1 MPPAPTSAQTRGA
14 LAVGVCYLLWGIVPI
29 YWKQLVGIQPLEL
42 IAHRQIWSLVFIAV
56 LVVAQGAFGEVWAVL
71 RQPRALAFNI
81 LCSVLLTL
89 NWLVYVEGV
98 AAGHVI
104 ECSLGY
110 FLVPLVNVAAG
121 RLVFKEQLRPLQWI
135 AIACATGG
143 VAWMLLQ
150 LDRPPWIAFS
160 LTLTWGAYSL
170 LKKKSTLGPL
180 TGMTVETLVAAP
192 LAIAYLLWRHHEGT
206 GALGHVDA
214 WTQTLILSAGIITA
228 IPLLLF
234 AYGAQRIRLSTLGLI
249 QYITPTMQFILAV
262 WLYHEP
268 FSRDRAVSFAFIW
281 VGLALYTGDSLLAQR
296 NRAAV

>member
-1 MPPAPTSAQTRGA
+1 MSPAPTSAQTRGA
-14 LAVGVCYLLWGIVPI
+14 LAAGVCYLLWGIVPI

-42 IAHRQIWSLVFIAV
+42 IAHRQIWSLLFMGV
-56 LVVAQGAFGEVWAVL
+56 LVAAQGGFGEIRQVL
-71 RQPRALAFNI
+71 ASPRALGFNL
-81 LCSVLLTL
+81 LCSTLLTL

-121 RLVFKEQLRPLQWI
+121 RLVFKEQLRPLQWT

-143 VAWMLLQ
+143 VAWMLMHLE
-150 LDRPPWIAFS
+150 RPPWIAF
-160 LTLTWGAYSL
+160 TLAVTWGAYSL

-180 TGMTVETLVAAP
+180 TGLTVETIVAAP
-192 LAIAYLLWRHHEGT
+192 LAIAYLIWRHHEGT
-206 GALGHVDA
+206 GALGRVDA
-214 WTQTLILSAGIITA
+214 WTHTLILSAGVITA

-249 QYITPTMQFILAV
+249 QYLTPTMQFVLAV

-268 FSRDRAVSFAFIW
+268 FSRDRAISFAFIW
-281 VGLALYTGDSLLAQR
+281 VGLALYTADSLLAQR
-296 NRAAV
+296 NRAAA